1 MIFNNQNCEK
11 LRMEEHAF
19 DPVRAVASLS
29 PSSLLCPTGALRVLG
44 SGFIG
49 IVFLEED
56 EGFDAG
62 GWVVVFGSL
71 FTLFLGLEDTGW
83 RLSNLGLLWFNKWIT
98 YWIIWIHLSDIGRL
112 YMNVD
117 RTSCHIEVSALRVSG
132 QCTCVRYND
141 VTRNSPNS
149 QWRFGPMKIP

>member
-1 MIFNNQNCEK
+1 MIFNNENCEYP
-11 LRMEEHAF
+11 RMEEHAF

-62 GWVVVFGSL
+62 DVVVFGSL
-71 FTLFLGLEDTGW
+71 FTLFLGLEDT
-83 RLSNLGLLWFNKWIT
+83 LEDFQI
-98 YWIIWIHLSDIGRL
+98 
-112 YMNVD
+112 
-117 RTSCHIEVSALRVSG
+117 
-132 QCTCVRYND
+132 
-141 VTRNSPNS
+141 
-149 QWRFGPMKIP
+149 

>member
-71 FTLFLGLEDTGW
+71 FTLFLGLEDT
-83 RLSNLGLLWFNKWIT
+83 LEDFQI
-98 YWIIWIHLSDIGRL
+98 
-112 YMNVD
+112 
-117 RTSCHIEVSALRVSG
+117 
-132 QCTCVRYND
+132 
-141 VTRNSPNS
+141 
-149 QWRFGPMKIP
+149 

>member
-1 MIFNNQNCEK
+1 MCPSFLQKDVAKVLSFAVVWRLDTLKENRFTHDSLGIDVEPNDFQEPTVN

-56 EGFDAG
+56 E
-62 GWVVVFGSL
+62 
-71 FTLFLGLEDTGW
+71 TG
-83 RLSNLGLLWFNKWIT
+83 
-98 YWIIWIHLSDIGRL
+98 
-112 YMNVD
+112 
-117 RTSCHIEVSALRVSG
+117 
-132 QCTCVRYND
+132 
-141 VTRNSPNS
+141 
-149 QWRFGPMKIP
+149 